1 MKTKEMAIEDYQEE
15 FARLRSEVTLYRSM
29 FESSHVAQV
38 VIDPDFKIV
47 DLNDAF
53 CTIVNYPRE
62 KLRGMD
68 FRDFKGKQM
77 LKYLF
82 DEGLGLA
89 DAIKLKKSGTA
100 HAAWEASNGT
110 HIVDRMIIPFFNEKG
125 DLRDV
130 YIIYNEVTELTNR
143 LEEAHLYRSMF
154 ETSHVAQ
161 VIIDTG
167 YKIVDLNQAF
177 CTITAYPREKLLGM
191 DFRDIKGKKMLEYL
205 YDQGQGLADALELK
219 KPVTARAAFIAA
231 NGTHMVN
238 RSIIPFLD
246 DKGQVKDVYIIYNEV
261 TEIENKMAE
270 VERLQ
275 KQSEAIV
282 QQNPMPILLWDKD
295 LKVIASNKA
304 FLDLT
309 GFSKEQAERL
319 TITDF
324 KYNAQSGQSVADTM
338 KTGLASRGE
347 AAIQFPSGE
356 RVVERYNIPLV
367 DAKGALV
374 NILTVYNNITEQKR
388 AIKDIVGVSTEA
400 ERGNLSA
407 RTKEDNYTGDFFEI
421 AHGVN
426 RTLDAVIGPLNVAA
440 EYVDRIS
447 KGDIPPKIK
456 ETYYGDFNE
465 IKNNL
470 NLCIDAVNLL
480 IEDTGMLTKATVEGR
495 LDARADTSRH
505 QGDFAK
511 VIKGV
516 NDTLDAVIGPLNVA
530 AEYVDRISKGDIP
543 PRITD
548 NYRGD
553 FNEIKNNLNQCID
566 AVNLL
571 VEDMQKLSGAAV
583 EGRLD
588 ARADTSRHQGDFA
601 KVIKGVNA
609 TLDAVIG
616 PLNVAAEYVD
626 RISKG
631 DLPPRITDNYR
642 GDFNEIKNNLNQCID
657 AVNLLVEDMHAA
669 STAAVEGRLN
679 ARTDSSRHQGDFAKV
694 IKGVNDTLDAVI
706 GPVHEA
712 MRLSDELARCN
723 FSARFDDRIAV
734 AGDFIAFKSALNN
747 LGLRVEGAIKEIGRV
762 AASYASGDFSTGINP
777 ELNIQGDLVR
787 LKESLDRIGVAV
799 SRSLAVVNIKMN
811 DLSTE
816 AAQASAGVSDVSR
829 GAEMITKNAE
839 DTKLNA
845 ERSDQGI
852 TQVLRTMED
861 LTKTVS
867 EVSSNAEAVAVLS
880 NKANVLAKEG
890 ITYAG
895 RAESGMGSITKTS
908 KEVDALIAE
917 IKLQMDEIGK
927 IVGIISDLANQTN
940 LLALNAAI
948 EAARAGEAGRGFAV
962 VASEVKS
969 LAQGSRQSAQNIGDM
984 ITGLQKKSQ
993 DAANAMAHAG
1003 VAVKE
1008 GNAALVDTLR
1018 IFNELTGSVEDISK
1032 KMVSVAGATETQ
1044 AASFEEITAS
1054 VNEMSGLVR
1063 QTAKDA
1069 LNSSTTSEEALSVVH
1084 NITQVIK
1091 EINGAI
1097 ATINTEMGKFKLK
1110 S

>member
-1 MKTKEMAIEDYQEE
+1 MTANEITIEDCQREN
-15 FARLRSEVTLYRSM
+15 ARLKSEVTLYQSM
-29 FESSHVAQV
+29 FEKSHVAQV
-38 VIDPDFKIV
+38 VINTEFKIV
-47 DLNDAF
+47 DMNEAF
-53 CTIVNYPRE
+53 CTIVHYPRE
-62 KLRGMD
+62 RLRGMD

-77 LKYLF
+77 LKYLY

-100 HAAWEASNGT
+100 HAAWIASNGT
-110 HIVDRMIIPFFNEKG
+110 HIVDRNIIPFQNEKG
-125 DLRDV
+125 EIKDV
-130 YIIYNEVTELTNR
+130 YIIYNEVTELTTR

-154 ETSHVAQ
+154 EASHVAQ

-167 YKIVDLNQAF
+167 FKIVDMNEAF
-177 CTITAYPREKLLGM
+177 CTIVAYPREKLMGI
-191 DFRDIKGKKMLEYL
+191 DFRDLKGKKMLDYL
-205 YDQGQGLADALELK
+205 YDQGHGLADALEQK
-219 KPVTARAAFIAA
+219 KPVTARAAWIAA
-231 NGTHMVN
+231 NGTHIVN
-238 RSIIPFLD
+238 RNIIPFLD
-246 DKGQVKDVYIIYNEV
+246 EKGQVKDVYIIYNEV

-275 KQSEAIV
+275 KQSDAIV

-388 AIKDIVGVSTEA
+388 AIKDIIGVSTEA

-407 RTKEDNYTGDFFEI
+407 RTKEDDYKGDFFEI

-470 NLCIDAVNLL
+470 NQCIDAVNLL
-480 IEDTGMLTKATVEGR
+480 IEDTRMLTKATVEGR

-505 QGDFAK
+505 QGDFSK

-516 NDTLDAVIGPLNVA
+516 NETLDAVIGPLNVA

-571 VEDMQKLSGAAV
+571 VEDTHMLSLAAV

-601 KVIKGVNA
+601 KVVKGVN
-609 TLDAVIG
+609 
-616 PLNVAAEYVD
+616 E
-626 RISKG
+626 
-631 DLPPRITDNYR
+631 
-642 GDFNEIKNNLNQCID
+642 
-657 AVNLLVEDMHAA
+657 
-669 STAAVEGRLN
+669 
-679 ARTDSSRHQGDFAKV
+679 
-694 IKGVNDTLDAVI
+694 TLDAVI

-712 MRLSDELARCN
+712 MRLSDELAACN
-723 FSARFDDRIAV
+723 NSARFDERLTV
-734 AGDFIAFKSALNN
+734 SGEFKEFKDALNN
-747 LGLRVEGAIKEIGRV
+747 LGRRMDGAIKEINRV
-762 AASYASGDFSTGINP
+762 ADNYASGDFTSGINP
-777 ELNIQGDLVR
+777 KLHVQGDLVK
-787 LKESLDRIGVAV
+787 LKESLNRIGVEL
-799 SRSLAVVNIKMN
+799 SRSFGVVNTKMK
-811 DLSTE
+811 DLLME
-816 AAQASAGVSDVSR
+816 ADQASAGVSDVSR

-845 ERSDQGI
+845 ERSDEGI

-867 EVSSNAEAVAVLS
+867 DVSANAEAVALLS
-880 NKANVLAKEG
+880 NKANTLAKEG
-890 ITYAG
+890 ITHAG
-895 RAESGMGSITKTS
+895 RAEKGMGSITQTS
-908 KEVDALIAE
+908 KEVEALIAE
-917 IKLQMDEIGK
+917 IKIQMDEIGK
-927 IVGIISDLANQTN
+927 IVGLISDLANQTN

-969 LAQGSRQSAQNIGDM
+969 LAQGSRQSAQNIGEL

-1084 NITQVIK
+1084 NITSIIK
-1091 EINGAI
+1091 EINTAI
-1097 ATINTEMGKFKLK
+1097 ATINTEMGRFKLK

>member
-1 MKTKEMAIEDYQEE
+1 
-15 FARLRSEVTLYRSM
+15 M
-29 FESSHVAQV
+29 FEKSHVAQV
-38 VIDPDFKIV
+38 VIDTEFKII

-53 CTIVNYPRE
+53 CTIVDYPRE
-62 KLRGMD
+62 KLLGMD
-68 FRDFKGKQM
+68 FRDFKGKQL

-82 DEGLGLA
+82 DEGFGLA
-89 DAIKLKKSGTA
+89 DAIKQKKSGTA
-100 HAAWEASNGT
+100 HAAWVSSNGT
-110 HIVDRMIIPFFNEKG
+110 HIIDRNIIPFFNDQG

-130 YIIYNEVTELTNR
+130 YIIYNEVTELTTR

-154 ETSHVAQ
+154 EASHVAQ
-161 VIIDTG
+161 VIIDPG
-167 YKIVDLNQAF
+167 FKIVDMNEAF
-177 CTITAYPREKLLGM
+177 CAITAFKRERLLGI

-219 KPVTARAAFIAA
+219 KPVKAHAAFIAA
-231 NGTHMVN
+231 NGTHVVN
-238 RSIIPFLD
+238 RNIIPFLD
-246 DKGQVKDVYIIYNEV
+246 EKGQVKDIYIIYNEV

-270 VERLQ
+270 VERLK

-282 QQNPMPILLWDKD
+282 QQNPMPILLWDKN

-324 KYNAQSGQSVADTM
+324 KYNTQSGQSVGDTI

-367 DAKGALV
+367 DAQGDLV
-374 NILTVYNNITEQKR
+374 NVLTVYNNITDQKR
-388 AIKDIVGVSTEA
+388 AISDILAVSAEA
-400 ERGNLSA
+400 ERGNLST

-470 NLCIDAVNLL
+470 NQCIEAVNLL
-480 IEDTGMLTKATVEGR
+480 IEDTGMLTNAATEGR
-495 LDARADTSRH
+495 LDARADSSRH

-511 VIKGV
+511 VVKGV
-516 NDTLDAVIGPLNVA
+516 NGTLDAVIGPLNVA

-553 FNEIKNNLNQCID
+553 FNEIKNNLNQCIV

-571 VEDMQKLSGAAV
+571 VEDVNMLSGAAV

-588 ARADTSRHQGDFA
+588 ARADSSRHQGDFA
-601 KVIKGVNA
+601 KVVKGVNG

-631 DLPPRITDNYR
+631 DIPPRITDNYR
-642 GDFNEIKNNLNQCID
+642 GDFNEIKNNLNQCIV
-657 AVNLLVEDMHAA
+657 AVNLLVEDMHAL
-669 STAAVEGRLN
+669 SGAAVEGRLD
-679 ARTDSSRHQGDFAKV
+679 ARADSSHHQGDFAKV
-694 IKGVNDTLDAVI
+694 VKGVNETLDAVI

-712 MRLSDELARCN
+712 MRLSDELAGCN
-723 FSARFDDRIAV
+723 FSARFDERLVV
-734 AGDFIAFKSALNN
+734 AGDFVKFKNAFNT
-747 LGLRVEGAIKEIGRV
+747 LGHRIEAAIREISRV
-762 AASYASGDFSTGINP
+762 ADSYASGDFSSGINP
-777 ELNIQGDLVR
+777 ELNIQGDLVK
-787 LKESLDRIGVAV
+787 LKGSLNRIGVEV
-799 SRSLAVVNIKMN
+799 SQSLAIVNVKMN
-811 DLSTE
+811 DLLSE
-816 AAQASAGVSDVSR
+816 ADQASSGVSDVSR

-845 ERSDQGI
+845 ERSDEGI

-867 EVSSNAEAVAVLS
+867 DVSSNAEAVAVLS
-880 NKANVLAKEG
+880 NRANDLAKEG
-890 ITYAG
+890 ISHAG
-895 RAESGMGSITKTS
+895 RAEKGMGSITKTS
-908 KEVDALIAE
+908 KEVDGLIAE
-917 IKLQMDEIGK
+917 IKVQMDEIGK

-969 LAQGSRQSAQNIGDM
+969 LAQGSRQSAENIGQM
-984 ITGLQKKSQ
+984 ITSLQKKSQ
-993 DAANAMAHAG
+993 DAANAMAQAG
-1003 VAVKE
+1003 IAVKE
-1008 GNAALVDTLR
+1008 GNTALVDTLR
-1018 IFNELTGSVEDISK
+1018 IFNELTGSVADISK
-1032 KMVSVAGATETQ
+1032 KMVAVAGATETQ

-1091 EINGAI
+1091 EINAAI
-1097 ATINTEMGKFKLK
+1097 TTINKEMGKFKLK

>member
-1 MKTKEMAIEDYQEE
+1 MTTKEMAIEDYQEE
-15 FARLRSEVTLYRSM
+15 FVGLKSEVTLYRSM

-53 CTIVNYPRE
+53 CTIVDYPRE

-68 FRDFKGKQM
+68 FRDFKGKRM

-100 HAAWEASNGT
+100 HAAWLASNGT

-130 YIIYNEVTELTNR
+130 YIIYNEVTELTTR

-191 DFRDIKGKKMLEYL
+191 DFRDIKSKKMLEYL

-219 KPVTARAAFIAA
+219 KPVTARAAWIAT
-231 NGTHMVN
+231 NGTHIVN

-246 DKGQVKDVYIIYNEV
+246 EKGQVKDVYIIYNEV

-270 VERLQ
+270 VEKLQ

-282 QQNPMPILLWDKD
+282 QQNPMPILLWDKN

-388 AIKDIVGVSTEA
+388 AIRDIVGVSAEA

-470 NLCIDAVNLL
+470 NQCIDAVNLL
-480 IEDTGMLTKATVEGR
+480 IEDTGMLTKASVEGR

-505 QGDFAK
+505 QGDFSK

-583 EGRLD
+583 QGRLD

-601 KVIKGVNA
+601 KVVKGVND

-631 DLPPRITDNYR
+631 DLPPRITDN
-642 GDFNEIKNNLNQCID
+642 
-657 AVNLLVEDMHAA
+657 
-669 STAAVEGRLN
+669 
-679 ARTDSSRHQGDFAKV
+679 
-694 IKGVNDTLDAVI
+694 
-706 GPVHEA
+706 
-712 MRLSDELARCN
+712 
-723 FSARFDDRIAV
+723 
-734 AGDFIAFKSALNN
+734 
-747 LGLRVEGAIKEIGRV
+747 
-762 AASYASGDFSTGINP
+762 
-777 ELNIQGDLVR
+777 
-787 LKESLDRIGVAV
+787 
-799 SRSLAVVNIKMN
+799 
-811 DLSTE
+811 
-816 AAQASAGVSDVSR
+816 
-829 GAEMITKNAE
+829 
-839 DTKLNA
+839 
-845 ERSDQGI
+845 
-852 TQVLRTMED
+852 
-861 LTKTVS
+861 
-867 EVSSNAEAVAVLS
+867 
-880 NKANVLAKEG
+880 
-890 ITYAG
+890 
-895 RAESGMGSITKTS
+895 
-908 KEVDALIAE
+908 
-917 IKLQMDEIGK
+917 
-927 IVGIISDLANQTN
+927 
-940 LLALNAAI
+940 
-948 EAARAGEAGRGFAV
+948 
-962 VASEVKS
+962 
-969 LAQGSRQSAQNIGDM
+969 
-984 ITGLQKKSQ
+984 
-993 DAANAMAHAG
+993 
-1003 VAVKE
+1003 
-1008 GNAALVDTLR
+1008 
-1018 IFNELTGSVEDISK
+1018 
-1032 KMVSVAGATETQ
+1032 
-1044 AASFEEITAS
+1044 
-1054 VNEMSGLVR
+1054 
-1063 QTAKDA
+1063 
-1069 LNSSTTSEEALSVVH
+1069 
-1084 NITQVIK
+1084 
-1091 EINGAI
+1091 
-1097 ATINTEMGKFKLK
+1097 
-1110 S
+1110 